1 VNTLQKTAAIT
12 IAAIVILIFAKL
24 YSTKAVTAPAQL
36 WSPGC
41 VSNIPKAWGQF
52 RWGSAQTGLAFEDS
66 AGTLRFVTNVPCGA
80 TPLVALEV
88 RRSGAGTGS
97 SDGGQ

>member
-1 VNTLQKTAAIT
+1 MNTLQKITAIA
-12 IAAIVILIFAKL
+12 IAAVVVLISIEL
-24 YSTKAVTAPAQL
+24 YPTRAAAPPVQV

-41 VSNIPKAWGQF
+41 VSSVPKAWGQF
-52 RWGSAQTGLAFEDS
+52 KGGSAQTGLAFEDS

-88 RRSGAGTGS
+88 RRSTGNASGDAGH
-97 SDGGQ
+97 

>member
-1 VNTLQKTAAIT
+1 VKISRRVGAI
-12 IAAIVILIFAKL
+12 AIVAIVVQISIKL
-24 YSTKAVTAPAQL
+24 YGLKAATPPAQV

-41 VSNIPKAWGQF
+41 VSSVPKAWGQF
-52 RWGSAQTGLAFEDS
+52 RGGSAQTGLAFEDS
-66 AGTLRFVTNVPCGA
+66 AGTLRFVTNVPCGS

-97 SDGGQ
+97 SDGGH